1 MVHVWVLFT
10 SDLDF
15 GLSSLRHQNSF
26 NILFQ
31 MFKRCFN
38 VSIGTDATP
47 SKRFNFIFTTN
58 QSYV

>member
-1 MVHVWVLFT
+1 MVQSILI

-31 MFKRCFN
+31 MFKRFFD
-38 VSIGTDATP
+38 VSIGMYAIKAR
-47 SKRFNFIFTTN
+47 SHLNE
-58 QSYV
+58 